1 VKTGVR
7 LVPRSGFRAGDV
19 RWGGVATAVLAAVVL
34 GGGAGA
40 AGRHFLNANLSSAPP
55 LPSVTVVTPQP
66 LPTTSAAEVP
76 APVVPPE
83 RVLLLV
89 PWTKQAPLG
98 NWAQHQESCEAAN
111 LTQLWFYWKQSKAVV
126 IDPKTA
132 DRYINMIDS
141 WKSQQDLNDTML
153 GQLAQKRWGWAYRL
167 LPNNPT
173 VIAEQLSAGRP
184 LLAEVRTHGLGN
196 PRYPGYSTHFEQTG
210 WSVPHF
216 VTIIGYDK
224 SGVWLNDPGISAGRG
239 YHITYAQLTHA
250 IDDLDKHHPAL
261 NQGHVLL
268 LIAPEAAPTVEAG
281 T

>member
-1 VKTGVR
+1 VKTGV
-7 LVPRSGFRAGDV
+7 LVTLRSGFRSGHV

-40 AGRHFLNANLSSAPP
+40 AGRHFLNADVSSAPP
-55 LPSVTVVTPQP
+55 LPAVTAVTPEP
-66 LPTTSAAEVP
+66 LPTSDAAEVP
-76 APVVPPE
+76 VPVVLPE
-83 RVLLLV
+83 RVLLQV

-111 LTQLWFYWKQSKAVV
+111 LTQLWFYWDGNKAAVV
-126 IDPKTA
+126 DPQTA
-132 DRYINMIDS
+132 DRYIRMIDA
-141 WKSQQDLNDTML
+141 WKSQKDLNNTML
-153 GQLAQKRWGWAYRL
+153 GQLAAKHWGWAYQL
-167 LPNNPT
+167 LPNNQT

-196 PRYPGYSTHFEQTG
+196 PRYPGYSNHYEQTG

-224 SGVWLNDPGISAGRG
+224 TGVWLNDPGISAGRG

-261 NQGHVLL
+261 DQGQVLL
-268 LIAPEAAPTVEAG
+268 LVAPEAAPTVKAG